1 MNKFSWYEA
10 KSVED
15 ALGKVNATVS
25 DILAKNGYKS
35 SSVFKAGGIDLLD
48 LMKEGLLRPGTI
60 INIKNIPGLDKIEYD
75 SKSGLRIGANT
86 TLSEMESN
94 QQIRDHYLGLHLAVA
109 HAGTPQIRNSATL
122 GGNLAQRTRCW
133 YFRSIDH
140 QCYRKGSGTCF
151 AQEGENEFHAI
162 INNQPCASVHSS
174 SLATALLA
182 FNATVEIVSS
192 EGKKREVRMEDFFI
206 HPSIDSRT
214 ENVLNAN
221 EIITAVL
228 VPAVNENIK
237 SYYIKQG
244 ARESHDWAMADVA
257 VVVELSGNQCKK
269 AEIALGAAS
278 PIPLKAKAAANSL
291 AGKEINETTAT
302 QAGEI
307 AMKDA
312 TPLAKNGYKVPM
324 FKTIIKRA
332 ILKTVLL

>member
-10 KSVED
+10 KSAEE
-15 ALGKVNATVS
+15 ALEKVNATVS
-25 DILAKNGYKS
+25 DILAKNGYPS
-35 SSVFKAGGIDLLD
+35 SAIFKAGGIDVLD
-48 LMKEGLLRPGTI
+48 LMKEGLVRPGMV
-60 INIKNIPGLDKIEYD
+60 INIRNIPGLDEIAYD
-75 SKSGLRIGANT
+75 PKSGLRIGANA
-86 TLSEMESN
+86 TLSKMEAN
-94 QQIRDHYLGLHLAVA
+94 PEIRDKYLALHQAVS
-109 HAGTPQIRNSATL
+109 HAGTPQLRNSATL

-162 INNQPCASVHSS
+162 IRNQPCASVHSS
-174 SLATALLA
+174 SVSTALLA
-182 FNATVEIVSS
+182 FNARVEILSS
-192 EGKKREVRMEDFFI
+192 NGKKREVKMEDFFV
-206 HPSIDSRT
+206 HPSVDSRT

-221 EIITAVL
+221 EMITAVM
-228 VPAVNENIK
+228 VPPVDENTK

-257 VVVELSGNQCKK
+257 VVAEISGNRCKK
-269 AEIALGAAS
+269 AEIALGAAAPV
-278 PIPLKAKAAANSL
+278 PIKAKDAADSL
-291 AGKEINETTAT
+291 SGAVINESSASK
-302 QAGEI
+302 AGEI

-332 ILKTVLL
+332 ILKTV

>member
-10 KSVED
+10 KSAED
-15 ALGKVNATVS
+15 ALEKVNATVS
-25 DILAKNGYKS
+25 DILTKNGSKS
-35 SSVFKAGGIDLLD
+35 SAIFKAGGIDVLD
-48 LMKEGLLRPGTI
+48 LMKEGLVRPGTVI
-60 INIKNIPGLDKIEYD
+60 HIRNIPDLDKIEYD
-75 SKSGLRIGANT
+75 PKSGLRIGANV
-86 TLSEMESN
+86 TLSQMEAN
-94 QQIRDHYLGLHLAVA
+94 PQIRDRYLALHLAVA

-140 QCYRKGSGTCF
+140 QCYRKGSGICF

-174 SLATALLA
+174 SVSTALLA
-182 FNATVEIVSS
+182 FNAKVEILSS
-192 EGKKREVRMEDFFI
+192 EGKKREVSMEDFFV
-206 HPSIDSRT
+206 HPSVDSRT

-221 EIITAVL
+221 EIITSVV
-228 VPAVNENIK
+228 VPAVSENTK
-237 SYYIKQG
+237 SYYIKQA

-257 VVVELSGNQCKK
+257 VVAEMSGTRCKK

-278 PIPLKAKAAANSL
+278 PVPMKARASASSLSGTDINEDSAAN
-291 AGKEINETTAT
+291 
-302 QAGEI
+302 AGEI

-312 TPLAKNGYKVPM
+312 TPLAKNSYKVPL

-332 ILKTVLL
+332 ILKTV